1 MVSWSRLVSRSRSSL
16 VDGSSVSVSFLWLW
30 WVDRGTLVGNLSN
43 KSVVV
48 VSSVGGGLDSAI
60 RKSNLEGSSN
70 FAFSILGLSLLEVVL
85 RVVIN
90 YSVFISK
97 WLRGK
102 LLLLVDRSWVVG
114 SRGSIG
120 WGASSKSSGKESRG
134 NNGLVHCVEV

>member
-1 MVSWSRLVSRSRSSL
+1 MVSRSRSS
-16 VDGSSVSVSFLWLW
+16 VDRSSMSVSLLWLW
-30 WVDRGTLVGNLSN
+30 GVDRGTLIRNLSN
-43 KSVVV
+43 KSIVV

-60 RKSNLEGSSN
+60 RKSNLERASN
-70 FAFSILGLSLLEVVL
+70 FALGILSLSLLEVVL

-90 YSVFISK
+90 YSIFISK
-97 WLRGK
+97 WLRGE

-134 NNGLVHCVEV
+134 NNDLIN

>member
-1 MVSWSRLVSRSRSSL
+1 MVGWSSL
-16 VDGSSVSVSFLWLW
+16 VDWGSMSVTFLRLW
-30 WVDRGTLVGNLSN
+30 WVDRGSFISNLSN
-43 KSVVV
+43 KSIVV

-60 RKSNLEGSSN
+60 RKSNLERSGN
-70 FAFSILGLSLLEVVL
+70 FALGILGLSLLEVVL

-97 WLRGK
+97 WLRGE

-134 NNGLVHCVEV
+134 NNDLVHCSRV

>member
-1 MVSWSRLVSRSRSSL
+1 MISWSRLVGRSSL
-16 VDGSSVSVSFLWLW
+16 VDWGSMSVSFLGLW

-60 RKSNLEGSSN
+60 GKSNHERSSN
-70 FAFSILGLSLLEVVL
+70 FAFSILSFGLLEVVL

-90 YSVFISK
+90 YSIFISK
-97 WLRGK
+97 WLRGE

-134 NNGLVHCVEV
+134 NNDLIN

>member
-60 RKSNLEGSSN
+60 GKSNHERSGN
-70 FAFSILGLSLLEVVL
+70 FAFSILSFGLLEVVL
-85 RVVIN
+85 GVVIN
-90 YSVFISK
+90 DSVFIGK
-97 WLRGK
+97 WLRGE

-120 WGASSKSSGKESRG
+120 WGASSKSSSTESRG
-134 NNGLVHCVEV
+134 NYKLGKSLF

>member
-1 MVSWSRLVSRSRSSL
+1 MVDWSRLVDRSSL
-16 VDGSSVSVSFLWLW
+16 VDWGSMSVTFLGLW
-30 WVDRGTLVGNLSN
+30 WVDRGSFIGNLSN

-60 RKSNLEGSSN
+60 RKSNLEGASN
-70 FAFSILGLSLLEVVL
+70 FALCILGLSLLEVVL

-90 YSVFISK
+90 YSIFISK
-97 WLRGK
+97 WLRGE

-120 WGASSKSSGKESRG
+120 WGASSKSSGEESRC
-134 NNGLVHCVEV
+134 NNNLVH